1 MESTVQTSV
10 AVVSD
15 EQAVAVRRPSWPARA
30 RMKRA
35 VTPLVLLAASDS
47 RLRAYFR
54 GVLSDHRMRVVE
66 AETGTQALMQATEH
80 NPDIVILEFALPDM
94 NGIRMTTELRAW
106 SEAPIFILST
116 PEDSSQQIA
125 ALDSGANEYLT
136 RPFGTSE
143 LLARIRVW
151 LKHRQLASA
160 HSPGTVLD
168 VGPLRIDFGKRQ
180 AAVRGHEVQLTPRL
194 YKLFETMMRNAGKV
208 LTHEQIAT
216 AVWGPA
222 NTTAMRHLRVYMGQL
237 RRKLEVD
244 PSRPQYLLTEA
255 GVGYRL
261 RAEAWT
267 TEQASEASAG

>member
-1 MESTVQTSV
+1 METSMHTSV
-10 AVVSD
+10 AVVLD
-15 EQAVAVRRPSWPARA
+15 EPTDSSHRPSWPARA
-30 RMKRA
+30 GMKRA
-35 VTPLVLLAASDS
+35 VTPLVLLTASDA

-54 GVLSDHRMRVVE
+54 GVLSDHRMRVIE
-66 AETGTQALMQATEH
+66 ASTGAQGLAQATEH
-80 NPDIVILEFALPDM
+80 NPDIIVLEFSLPDM
-94 NGIRMTTELRAW
+94 NAIQITTEVRAW

-116 PEDSSQQIA
+116 PEDANQQIA

-160 HSPGTVLD
+160 TSPGTVLD
-168 VGPLRIDFGKRQ
+168 VGPLRIDFSRRQ
-180 AAVRGHEVQLTPRL
+180 ASVRGHEVQLTPRL
-194 YKLFETMMRNAGKV
+194 YKLFETMMRNAGKA

-216 AVWGPA
+216 AVWGPS

-237 RRKLEVD
+237 RRKLEID

-261 RAEAWT
+261 RGEPFAAEYPH
-267 TEQASEASAG
+267 GPGI

>member
-1 MESTVQTSV
+1 METSMQSSA
-10 AVVSD
+10 AVVLD
-15 EQAVAVRRPSWPARA
+15 EPADVERRPNWAAKARV
-30 RMKRA
+30 KRA
-35 VTPLVLLAASDS
+35 VTPLVLLAISDA

-54 GVLSDHRMRVVE
+54 GVLGDHRMRVVE
-66 AETGTQALMQATEH
+66 ASTGSQGLEHANEH
-80 NPDIVILEFALPDM
+80 NPDIIVLEFGLPDM
-94 NGIRMTTELRAW
+94 NAIRVTTELRAW
-106 SEAPIFILST
+106 SDAPIFILST
-116 PEDSSQQIA
+116 PEHASEQIT

-168 VGPLRIDFGKRQ
+168 VGPLRIDFGRRQ
-180 AAVRGHEVQLTPRL
+180 ASVRGHEVPLTPRL
-194 YKLFETMMRNAGKV
+194 YKLFETMMRNAGKA

-222 NTTAMRHLRVYMGQL
+222 NKTAMRHLRVYMGQL
-237 RRKLEVD
+237 RRKLEID

-261 RAEAWT
+261 RAEPWT
-267 TEQASEASAG
+267 IESPYGASPS

>member
-1 MESTVQTSV
+1 MDTSMQTSV
-10 AVVSD
+10 AVAID
-15 EQAVAVRRPSWPARA
+15 EQALASRRPSWPARA
-30 RMKRA
+30 RQKRA
-35 VTPLVLLAASDS
+35 VTPLVLLVASDA

-54 GVLSDHRMRVVE
+54 GVLSDHRMRVIE
-66 AETGTQALMQATEH
+66 AETGTQGLAQATEH
-80 NPDIVILEFALPDM
+80 NPDIVVLEFGLPDL
-94 NGIRMTTELRAW
+94 NGIQMTMELRTW

-116 PEDSSQQIA
+116 QEEASQQIT

-151 LKHRQLASA
+151 LKHRQLASG

-168 VGPLRIDFGKRQ
+168 VGPLRIDFGRRQ
-180 AAVRGHEVQLTPRL
+180 ACVRGQEVQLTPRL
-194 YKLFETMMRNAGKV
+194 YKLFETMMRNAGKA

-244 PSRPQYLLTEA
+244 PARPQYFLTEP

-261 RAEAWT
+261 RAEPFT
-267 TEQASEASAG
+267 LEQPHGHSPG